1 MSGRKEGWDE
11 MLGLMEVVQFAKWVY
26 DGDELPFKCRCCYI
40 FELNC
45 FGLEMACH
53 DFWRVWSLQL
63 MVADKDIR
71 LQGTWHTWQIYNGHN
86 CSWCIVVVY

>member
-1 MSGRKEGWDE
+1 MAEV
-11 MLGLMEVVQFAKWVY
+11 MEVVQFAKWVY

-45 FGLEMACH
+45 FGSEMACH

-63 MVADKDIR
+63 MVTDKDIR
-71 LQGTWHTWQIYNGHN
+71 IQGTWYIRDGHN
-86 CSWCIVVVY
+86 RSCCILVVYV